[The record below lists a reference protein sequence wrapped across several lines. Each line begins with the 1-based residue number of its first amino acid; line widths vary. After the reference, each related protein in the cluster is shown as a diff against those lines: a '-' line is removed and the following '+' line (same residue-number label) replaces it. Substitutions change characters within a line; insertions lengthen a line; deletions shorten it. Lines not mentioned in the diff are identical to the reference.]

1 MMASTPEKRSTSIS
15 YPLGSKMYKTIGDGS
30 FNQVEEVSTNDMFY
44 RESTEKKAQLE
55 MMERNPS
62 HKF

>member
-1 MMASTPEKRSTSIS
+1 
-15 YPLGSKMYKTIGDGS
+15 MYKTIGDGS